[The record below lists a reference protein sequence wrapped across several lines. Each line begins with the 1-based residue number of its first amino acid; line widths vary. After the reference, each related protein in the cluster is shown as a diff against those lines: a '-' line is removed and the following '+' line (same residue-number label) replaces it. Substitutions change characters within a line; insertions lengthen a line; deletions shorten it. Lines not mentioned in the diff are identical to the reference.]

1 MYNCLSKSKNNM
13 EPTIPSASQGFN
25 RPCSLFYNIEARIT
39 AASKQ
44 LIIYEQNT
52 TISCTLHPADLGLN
66 Y

>member
-1 MYNCLSKSKNNM
+1 M
-13 EPTIPSASQGFN
+13 EPTIASASQGFN
-25 RPCSLFYNIEARIT
+25 RPYSLFYNIGART
-39 AASKQ
+39 TTASKQ